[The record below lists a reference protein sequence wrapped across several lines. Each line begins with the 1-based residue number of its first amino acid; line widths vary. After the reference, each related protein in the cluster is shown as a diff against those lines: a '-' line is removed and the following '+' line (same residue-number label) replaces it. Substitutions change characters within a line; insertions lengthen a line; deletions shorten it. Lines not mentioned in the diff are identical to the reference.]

1 MNNARFVMIN
11 LEVNKKP
18 EWRHFDKCLTA
29 EVLFIFHPVK
39 LQYNVHVILVLNLS
53 VAQTMHVLATDLLLP
68 V

>member
-1 MNNARFVMIN
+1 MNNARFVVIN

-39 LQYNVHVILVLNLS
+39 LQYNVHVILVLS
-53 VAQTMHVLATDLLLP
+53 VTQTIHVLATDLLLT

>member
-1 MNNARFVMIN
+1 MNNARFVVIN

-39 LQYNVHVILVLNLS
+39 LQYNVHVILVLS
-53 VAQTMHVLATDLLLP
+53 VTQTMHVLATDLLLL

>member
-1 MNNARFVMIN
+1 MNNARFVVIN

-29 EVLFIFHPVK
+29 EVLFIFHHVK
-39 LQYNVHVILVLNLS
+39 LQYNVHVILVLS
-53 VAQTMHVLATDLLLP
+53 VTQTMHVLATDLLLP

>member
-1 MNNARFVMIN
+1 MNNARFVVIN

-29 EVLFIFHPVK
+29 EVLFIFNPVK
-39 LQYNVHVILVLNLS
+39 LQYNVHVILVLS
-53 VAQTMHVLATDLLLP
+53 VTQTMHVLATDLLLP

>member
-1 MNNARFVMIN
+1 MNNARFVVIN
-11 LEVNKKP
+11 SEVNKKP

-39 LQYNVHVILVLNLS
+39 LQYNVHVILVLS
-53 VAQTMHVLATDLLLP
+53 VTQTMHVLATDLLLP

>member
-1 MNNARFVMIN
+1 MNNARFVVIN

-39 LQYNVHVILVLNLS
+39 LQYNVHVILVLS
-53 VAQTMHVLATDLLLP
+53 VTQTMHVLAIDLLLP

>member
-1 MNNARFVMIN
+1 MNNARFVVIN
-11 LEVNKKP
+11 LEVNKKS

-39 LQYNVHVILVLNLS
+39 LQYNVHVIMVLS
-53 VAQTMHVLATDLLLP
+53 VTQTMHVLATDLLLP

>member
-1 MNNARFVMIN
+1 MNNARFVVIN

-18 EWRHFDKCLTA
+18 EWRHFVKGLTA

-39 LQYNVHVILVLNLS
+39 LQYNVHVILVLS
-53 VAQTMHVLATDLLLP
+53 VTQTLHVLATDLLLP

>member
-1 MNNARFVMIN
+1 MNNARFVVIN

-39 LQYNVHVILVLNLS
+39 LQYNVHVILVLS
-53 VAQTMHVLATDLLLP
+53 VTQTMHVLATDQLLP

>member
-1 MNNARFVMIN
+1 MNNARFVVIN

-29 EVLFIFHPVK
+29 EVLFFFHPVK
-39 LQYNVHVILVLNLS
+39 LQYNVHVILVLS
-53 VAQTMHVLATDLLLP
+53 VTQTMHVLATDLLLP

>member
-1 MNNARFVMIN
+1 MNNARFVVIN

-39 LQYNVHVILVLNLS
+39 LQYNVHVILVLS
-53 VAQTMHVLATDLLLP
+53 VTQTMHVPATDLLLP

>member
-1 MNNARFVMIN
+1 MNNARFVVIN

-39 LQYNVHVILVLNLS
+39 LQYNVHVILVLS
-53 VAQTMHVLATDLLLP
+53 VTQTMHVLDTDLLLP

>member
-1 MNNARFVMIN
+1 MNNSRFVVIN

-39 LQYNVHVILVLNLS
+39 LQYNVHVILVLS
-53 VAQTMHVLATDLLLP
+53 VTQTMHVLATDLLLP

>member
-1 MNNARFVMIN
+1 MNNARFVVIN
-11 LEVNKKP
+11 LGVNKKP

-39 LQYNVHVILVLNLS
+39 LQYNVHVILVLS
-53 VAQTMHVLATDLLLP
+53 VTETMHVLATDLLLP

>member
-1 MNNARFVMIN
+1 MNNARFVVIN
-11 LEVNKKP
+11 LEVNKEP

-39 LQYNVHVILVLNLS
+39 LQYNVHVILVLS
-53 VAQTMHVLATDLLLP
+53 VTQTMHVLATDLLLP

>member
-1 MNNARFVMIN
+1 MNNARFVVIN

-39 LQYNVHVILVLNLS
+39 LQYNVHVILVLS
-53 VAQTMHVLATDLLLP
+53 VTQTIHILATDLLLT

>member
-1 MNNARFVMIN
+1 MNNASFVVIN

-39 LQYNVHVILVLNLS
+39 LQYNVHVILVLS
-53 VAQTMHVLATDLLLP
+53 VTQTMHVLATDLLLP

>member
-1 MNNARFVMIN
+1 MNNARFVVIN

-29 EVLFIFHPVK
+29 EVLIIFHPVK
-39 LQYNVHVILVLNLS
+39 LQYNVHVILVLR
-53 VAQTMHVLATDLLLP
+53 VTQTMHVLATDLLLP

>member
-1 MNNARFVMIN
+1 MNNARFVVIN

-39 LQYNVHVILVLNLS
+39 LQYNVHVILVLR
-53 VAQTMHVLATDLLLP
+53 VTQTMHVLGTDLLLP

>member
-1 MNNARFVMIN
+1 MNNARFVVIN

-18 EWRHFDKCLTA
+18 EWRHFEKCLTA

-39 LQYNVHVILVLNLS
+39 LQYNVHVILVLS
-53 VAQTMHVLATDLLLP
+53 VTQTVHVLATDLLLP

>member
-1 MNNARFVMIN
+1 MNNARIVVIN

-39 LQYNVHVILVLNLS
+39 LQYNVHVILVLS
-53 VAQTMHVLATDLLLP
+53 VTQTMHVLATDLLLP

>member
-1 MNNARFVMIN
+1 MNNARFVVIN

-18 EWRHFDKCLTA
+18 EWRQFDKCLTA

-39 LQYNVHVILVLNLS
+39 LQYNVHVILVLS
-53 VAQTMHVLATDLLLP
+53 VTQTMHVLATDLLLP

>member
-1 MNNARFVMIN
+1 MNNARFVVIN

-18 EWRHFDKCLTA
+18 EWRHFEKCLTA

-53 VAQTMHVLATDLLLP
+53 VAQTMHVLATDLLIP

>member
-1 MNNARFVMIN
+1 MNNARFVVIN

-18 EWRHFDKCLTA
+18 KWRHFDKCLTA

-39 LQYNVHVILVLNLS
+39 LQYNVHVILVLS
-53 VAQTMHVLATDLLLP
+53 VTQTMHVLATDLLLP

>member
-1 MNNARFVMIN
+1 MNNARFVVIN

-39 LQYNVHVILVLNLS
+39 LQYNVHVILVLS
-53 VAQTMHVLATDLLLP
+53 VTQIIHVLATDLLLP

>member
-18 EWRHFDKCLTA
+18 EWRHFEKCLTA

-53 VAQTMHVLATDLLLP
+53 VAQTMHVLATDLLLS

>member
-1 MNNARFVMIN
+1 MNNARFVVIN
-11 LEVNKKP
+11 LEVNQKP

-39 LQYNVHVILVLNLS
+39 LQYNVHVILVLS
-53 VAQTMHVLATDLLLP
+53 VTQTMHVLATDLLLP

>member
-1 MNNARFVMIN
+1 MNNARFVVIN

-29 EVLFIFHPVK
+29 EVLFIFHLVK
-39 LQYNVHVILVLNLS
+39 LQYNVHVILVLS
-53 VAQTMHVLATDLLLP
+53 VTQTMHVLATDLLLP